1 MLLILSQTRVHKTQN
16 WSYLDK
22 HRLPRELQTVK
33 TVEGG
38 YHGLRMSGQ
47 IVMQDLRKKTIKFIV
62 ACLYN
67 FVSTP

>member
-1 MLLILSQTRVHKTQN
+1 MLLILSQTRVNKTQN

-47 IVMQDLRKKTIKFIV
+47 IVMQDLRK
-62 ACLYN
+62 N
-67 FVSTP
+67 